1 MIKEKE
7 ITAMSDKMFK
17 NIMKTESGLNLM
29 KGIIEEVLGEK
40 VEKLEILNPELKV
53 PNVYIRGNNVDLFVK
68 CNNQRIFVEV
78 NNIYNDVIR
87 ERNFSYLMAQYSN
100 DYYIGDKYHQATYY
114 CQLNINRKCNFKDL
128 MKRYY
133 MQSDDK
139 VKAVTNVEMIDF
151 NMEKI
156 LEKCY
161 NGTTKDRLFLYL
173 SMIIAD
179 KDEREKIIK
188 NGGDKNMKD
197 FSEILSNMSEDEYY
211 KGWCTREED
220 NAFMDYQTGL
230 ENGKE
235 EGMKE
240 GIEEGVKS
248 NRIIVAKK
256 LLEMNMKIEDISK
269 ATGLSINEIE
279 KLKQEK

>member
-1 MIKEKE
+1 
-7 ITAMSDKMFK
+7 
-17 NIMKTESGLNLM
+17 
-29 KGIIEEVLGEK
+29 
-40 VEKLEILNPELKV
+40 
-53 PNVYIRGNNVDLFVK
+53 
-68 CNNQRIFVEV
+68 
-78 NNIYNDVIR
+78 
-87 ERNFSYLMAQYSN
+87 
-100 DYYIGDKYHQATYY
+100 
-114 CQLNINRKCNFKDL
+114 

-133 MQSDDK
+133 IQSDDN
-139 VKAVTNVEMIDF
+139 VKAISNIEMIDF

-211 KGWCTREED
+211 KGWCSREED

-235 EGMKE
+235 EGT
-240 GIEEGVKS
+240 IS
-248 NRIIVAKK
+248 IAKK

-279 KLKQEK
+279 KLKQER

>member
-1 MIKEKE
+1 MKAI
-7 ITAMSDKMFK
+7 S
-17 NIMKTESGLNLM
+17 NI
-29 KGIIEEVLGEK
+29 
-40 VEKLEILNPELKV
+40 
-53 PNVYIRGNNVDLFVK
+53 
-68 CNNQRIFVEV
+68 
-78 NNIYNDVIR
+78 
-87 ERNFSYLMAQYSN
+87 
-100 DYYIGDKYHQATYY
+100 
-114 CQLNINRKCNFKDL
+114 
-128 MKRYY
+128 
-133 MQSDDK
+133 
-139 VKAVTNVEMIDF
+139 EMIDF

-235 EGMKE
+235 EGL
-240 GIEEGVKS
+240 EEGTIS
-248 NRIIVAKK
+248 IAKK

-269 ATGLSINEIE
+269 ATGLSISEIE
-279 KLKQEK
+279 KIK